1 MTYKETRVFESMLY
15 SEIEDAL
22 KEVRETGREFTE
34 REQKYFDALVSVQS
48 LMEYLKENECSHR
61 SANLKHSRK

>member
-1 MTYKETRVFESMLY
+1 MTCEELRAFGNKLY
-15 SEIEDAL
+15 AEIEGTL

-48 LMEYLKENECSHR
+48 LMEYLKENECPDT
-61 SANLKHSRK
+61 AATVGHSRK

>member
-1 MTYKETRVFESMLY
+1 MTCEELRAFENRLY
-15 SEIEDAL
+15 AEIEDAL

-34 REQKYFDALVSVQS
+34 REQKYFDALIAVQS
-48 LMEYLKENECSHR
+48 LMEYSKENECSHR